1 MDPAVQTGR
10 FVCDQGTVVNASIGI
25 IQKLLTIDAKGLS
38 ILVTAHAVDPDHHL
52 ESLLLSQDPCKLL
65 VSRHVDSLH
74 R

>member
-1 MDPAVQTGR
+1 MDLAVQTGR

-25 IQKLLTIDAKGLS
+25 IQKLLTIVANGLS
-38 ILVTAHAVDPDHHL
+38 VPVTAHAVDPDHHL